1 MDNANTD
8 GVDRGKKILEKVLVK
23 KPLNFIGR
31 VFGQKAKTK
40 VYIIIG
46 LVAVFL
52 LATSFLVELW
62 ANLKAL
68 TVEPPKTVA
77 SSTFDPS
84 PSPELPKTPLQN
96 LRGLNSFDKPC
107 KGEPFEIIEQL
118 DDVWGKEKP
127 YPADADDPSV
137 ISASESANSQVAK
150 RYPYACKLPWEVRF
164 SFVPLK
170 EQSIG
175 VFIEYEDVFKILLGD
190 GDRQTWKI
198 EKNDLGRKAPWTEVL
213 KEKLVRGKISV
224 NKEVTVVLTAKQK
237 GNGLELNLKLRYVPE
252 GTNDYIWEE
261 RTINVEAKATDL
273 VGIPS
278 RPFRIGL
285 NDSRFKGSGSEIQFG
300 IFSIKEVK

>member
-1 MDNANTD
+1 MDNAKTD
-8 GVDRGKKILEKVLVK
+8 GIDRGKKILEKVLVK
-23 KPLNFIGR
+23 KPLNFVGR
-31 VFGQKAKTK
+31 VFGQRAKTK

-46 LVAVFL
+46 LVASFL
-52 LATSFLVELW
+52 LGASFLVALG
-62 ANLKAL
+62 ANWKTL
-68 TVEPPKTVA
+68 TAESPKTTVPPEVD
-77 SSTFDPS
+77 SSP
-84 PSPELPKTPLQN
+84 PPELPKTPLQN
-96 LRGLNSFDKPC
+96 LRGLNSYDKPC
-107 KGEPFEIIEQL
+107 KGEPFEVIQQL

-127 YPADADDPSV
+127 YPADINDPSV

-150 RYPYACKLPWEVRF
+150 RYPYACKLPWEVKL

-198 EKNDLGRKAPWTEVL
+198 EKNDSGRKAPWTEIL
-213 KEKLVRGKISV
+213 KEKLMRGKISV
-224 NKEVTVVLTAKQK
+224 NKEVTVMLTAKQK
-237 GNGLELNLKLRYVPE
+237 GNGVALNFKLRYVPE

-261 RTINVEAKATDL
+261 RTINIEAKATDL

-285 NDSRFKGSGSEIQFG
+285 NDSRYKGGGSEIQFG
-300 IFSIKEVK
+300 IFSIKELK